1 MSKIGYIRVSTEQ
14 QNTGRQFE
22 LLKERGIAL
31 DKTFEEKVSGKNTK
45 DRPQLQA
52 MLNYV
57 REGDTVYVESISRL
71 ARNTQDL
78 LNIVDQLQK
87 KEVDF
92 VSLKESFDTT
102 TPTGKFVL
110 TMFAALAELE
120 RSTIKERQREGI
132 DLCLKEN
139 RPYGRKEIKISSTFA
154 KNYKKWKK
162 EEITAVEFM
171 RLENLKR
178 STFYN
183 LVKKFEAENGKK

>member
-1 MSKIGYIRVSTEQ
+1 MANIAYIRVSSEQ
-14 QNTGRQFE
+14 QNTSRQFE
-22 LLKERGIAL
+22 ILEQNHIKI
-31 DKTFEEKVSGKNTK
+31 DKFFEEKVSGKNTK

-57 REGDTVYVESISRL
+57 REDDTVFVESISRL

-78 LNIVDQLQK
+78 LRIVALLQEK
-87 KEVDF
+87 NVNFK
-92 VSLKESFDTT
+92 SIKESFDTS

-120 RSTIKERQREGI
+120 RSTIRERQREGI

-139 RPYGRKEIKISSTFA
+139 RPYGRPKIKISNTFA
-154 KNYKKWKK
+154 KNYKKWKAS
-162 EEITAVEFM
+162 EITAVEFM
-171 RLENLKR
+171 RLEGLKK

-183 LVKKFEAENGKK
+183 MVKEFEKTM

>member
-1 MSKIGYIRVSTEQ
+1 MANIGYIRVSSEQ

-22 LLKERGIAL
+22 LLKDRGINL
-31 DKTFEEKVSGKNTK
+31 DKIFEEKVSGKDTK
-45 DRPQLQA
+45 NRPQLQA

-78 LNIVDQLQK
+78 LKIVAQLQEK
-87 KEVDF
+87 DVAF
-92 VSLKESFDTT
+92 TSLKESFDTS

-132 DLCLKEN
+132 DLCLKEK
-139 RPYGRKEIKISSTFA
+139 RPYGRHKIKISSTFG
-154 KNYKKWKK
+154 KNYKKWKAGQF
-162 EEITAVEFM
+162 TAVEFM
-171 RLENLKR
+171 RLEGLKK
-178 STFYN
+178 STFYT
-183 LVKKFEAENGKK
+183 LVKEYEKSNDI